1 MKPGYE
7 RVYRKC
13 RPGCLDSIVV
23 RNLRVQ
29 FASLCRETRVM
40 LDITQQVLAD
50 AAGVSR
56 SLVAAIEAG
65 NANPS
70 LDVVMRIGDAL
81 GLELQLVGRPPVA
94 LGTRTRNTVHAQCSG
109 YVDRRL
115 RATGWETRR
124 EVEVVGDRS
133 HGWIDLLAFDP
144 RTRVLVIVEVKTWLE
159 DMGAIERQLAWYE
172 RSAMDVAAGLGWQP
186 SSIASWLLLLASEEV
201 EDALRQHRDLLRIAF
216 PRRAIDMRLD
226 VVQPGRLLTTG
237 RGLALIDPTSRRR
250 DWLLPSRSDGRR
262 TRAPY
267 MDYADAARRL
277 AS

>member
-1 MKPGYE
+1 
-7 RVYRKC
+7 
-13 RPGCLDSIVV
+13 VV

-40 LDITQQVLAD
+40 LDISQQVLAD

-56 SLVAAIEAG
+56 SLIAAIETG
-65 NANPS
+65 RANPS
-70 LDVVMRIGDAL
+70 LDVVMRIGDVL
-81 GLELQLVGRPPVA
+81 GLELELVGRPPIAV
-94 LGTRTRNTVHAQCSG
+94 GTRTRGAVHARCSG

-115 RATGWETRR
+115 CGNGWETRR
-124 EVEVVGDRS
+124 EVEIVGDRS

-172 RSAMDVAAGLGWQP
+172 RAARDVAAGIGWQP
-186 SSIASWLLLLASEEV
+186 NSITSWLLLLASDEV
-201 EDALRQHRDLLRIAF
+201 EASLRRNRDLLHIAF

-226 VVQPGRLLTTG
+226 VTQPARLVTSG
-237 RGLALIDPTSRRR
+237 RGLALIDPRSRRR

-267 MDYADAARRL
+267 IDYADAARRL